1 MLNLLYGL
9 RFTDL
14 HQRDG
19 LLRLDTEFMRMLG
32 EGNESLRQQL
42 VAARN
47 NPALLTTKD
56 ESELLI
62 ALAPHVDDFVGSL
75 FKIATEVEHLSARH
89 NQLAPLYSC
98 KRLFVQRKA
107 LHKYKAEAAVG
118 FDGVALKAALTRA
131 FSEEFSELVFANHV
145 TRWLAT

>member
-1 MLNLLYGL
+1 MLNLSYGL

-14 HQRDG
+14 HERDG
-19 LLRLDTEFMRMLG
+19 LLRLDAEFMRILG
-32 EGNESLRQQL
+32 KENDSLRQQL

-47 NPALLTTKD
+47 NPALLATKD

-62 ALAPHVDDFVGSL
+62 ALAPHVDDFVGGL
-75 FKIATEVEHLSARH
+75 FNIRTEVGQLSARH

-118 FDGVALKAALTRA
+118 FDEGNSDEGIR
-131 FSEEFSELVFANHV
+131 
-145 TRWLAT
+145 RRIQ